1 LFWGIQ
7 QRCQHGPIEGLKV
20 GRFNFGVNTSF
31 VIYRIGTTWID
42 AGPPNRWRQVE
53 RWAQEKPVENVLLTH
68 HHEDHSG
75 NAFPLQEKWGARVL
89 APALSLPLLR
99 QGFPIQF
106 YRRQVW
112 GLPKPVIAEALECV
126 WEDPGGYR
134 WEVVPT
140 PGHADDMV
148 CLFERSQGWL
158 FSADLY
164 VATRVRYGRREDRL
178 QLEIE
183 SLRRVLQLP
192 FETLFCS
199 HRGPVPN
206 GRQALQGKLD
216 YLVSLRQQACELQ
229 HQGHSLA
236 QITRALLGR
245 EDHVSYL
252 SGFHFCKS
260 HLIRACL
267 MAGAADPG

>member
-1 LFWGIQ
+1 MFWNVHE
-7 QRCQHGPIEGLKV
+7 RLSMGPLEGLKV

-31 VIYRIGTTWID
+31 VLYRVGSTIIE
-42 AGPPNRWRQVE
+42 AGPPNRWPQVRQFVKE
-53 RWAQEKPVENVLLTH
+53 RPVETVLLTH

-75 NAFPLQEKWGARVL
+75 NAANLQELCQARVL
-89 APALSLPLLR
+89 APALSLPLLS

-112 GLPKPVIAEALECV
+112 GVPRPVIAEPLPEA
-126 WEDPGGYR
+126 WEDSAGYR
-134 WEVVPT
+134 WQVIPA

-148 CLFERSQGWL
+148 CLYEASQGWL

-164 VATRVRYGRREDRL
+164 VASRVRYGRLEDRL
-178 QLEIE
+178 ELEMG

-192 FETLFCS
+192 FEHLFCS
-199 HRGPVPN
+199 HRGPVPR
-206 GRQALQGKLD
+206 GRQAIQAKLD
-216 YLVSLRQQACELQ
+216 YLTDLRQQAYQLRQ
-229 HQGHSLA
+229 AGRTVS
-236 QITRALLGR
+236 QITRQLLGR
-245 EDHVSYL
+245 EDHVSFL

-267 MAGAADPG
+267 VAGPG